1 MELEEIKN
9 MHIDPKFIRENMMY
23 QKYGE
28 ITPETELVQLIYSN
42 THRPSGRYSDMKK
55 VEGRDW
61 IPMSVSHID
70 KFVRTYLPTFFY
82 EYIYTKKEIFSYME
96 DEKGKIDKKKLPD
109 LYSGKKDKHYLGECC
124 HYSLCL
130 VLGLQEYYNAT
141 IRDKDGRDRD
151 EDGKEYG
158 EVMIY
163 PRWSSVYTKLV

>member
-9 MHIDPKFIRENMMY
+9 MNIDPKVIRENMNN
-23 QKYGE
+23 KKSGE
-28 ITPETELVQLIYSN
+28 ITPEIELVQLIHSN
-42 THRPSGRYSDMKK
+42 THRVSGRYSEMKK

-70 KFVRTYLPTFFY
+70 KFVRSYFPSFFY

-96 DEKGKIDKKKLPD
+96 DEKGNIDKKKLPD
-109 LYSGKKDKHYLGECC
+109 LNSGKKDKYHLGECC
-124 HYSLCL
+124 DASIRL
-130 VLGLQEYYNAT
+130 VLGILEYHT
-141 IRDKDGRDRD
+141 LIIRDKEGKEWD

-163 PRWSSVYTKLV
+163 PRWSSVYTKVV